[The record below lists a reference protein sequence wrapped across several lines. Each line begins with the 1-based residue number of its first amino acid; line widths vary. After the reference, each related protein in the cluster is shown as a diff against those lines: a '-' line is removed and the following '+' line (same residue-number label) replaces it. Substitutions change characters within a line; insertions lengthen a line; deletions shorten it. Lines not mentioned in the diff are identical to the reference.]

1 MSLGEDKIKSATPV
15 NTLMIRKWNR
25 IIGDMEKVL
34 VVWIEGQTS
43 HIMLSHSLIQSKNL
57 TLFNSMK
64 AETSEVAVEEKFK
77 ASRGWFMKF

>member
-34 VVWIEGQTS
+34 VVWMEDQTS
-43 HIMLSHSLIQSKNL
+43 H
-57 TLFNSMK
+57 TFP
-64 AETSEVAVEEKFK
+64 
-77 ASRGWFMKF
+77 